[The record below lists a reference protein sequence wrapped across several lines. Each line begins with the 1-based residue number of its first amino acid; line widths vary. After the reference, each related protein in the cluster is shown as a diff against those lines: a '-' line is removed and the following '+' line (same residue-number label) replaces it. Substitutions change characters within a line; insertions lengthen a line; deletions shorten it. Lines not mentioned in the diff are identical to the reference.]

1 MTDTSKLATLLDKL
15 GTDDAFRARLQA
27 DPAAALGELGI
38 DVPPGMKGESVN
50 LPSKADA
57 QAKKSEWLTQAHDA
71 PHAMMVFFCL
81 K

>member
-15 GTDDAFRARLQA
+15 GNDDAFRARLQA

-38 DVPPGMKGESVN
+38 DVPPGMQGESVN
-50 LPSKADA
+50 LPSKADV
-57 QAKKSEWLTQAHDA
+57 QAKKGEWLQQAHDA
-71 PHAMMVFFCL
+71 PHAMMIFFCL